1 MLEFTRYNV
10 FNDVDFWIK
19 LCIFIVTGY
28 AAFILRYINK
38 LIMETINKK
47 ILALIDTV
55 YESGYKIN
63 FRDYRELS
71 NAAVYNDCPLTQDK
85 LKTIEHTLN
94 NIYLFKQDSEEMVY
108 AYLSDIVDLIE
119 AISN

>member
-1 MLEFTRYNV
+1 
-10 FNDVDFWIK
+10 
-19 LCIFIVTGY
+19 
-28 AAFILRYINK
+28 
-38 LIMETINKK
+38 METINKK

-119 AISN
+119 QKYEILYNINMVNQLEDYCEKK